1 MPPWTSCTIHGDDYL
16 ASRFSNSIIIFPLPF
31 LLRMSK
37 LFRIDCGYQNYDW
50 GKIGSS
56 SAVAQFAAK
65 SNSATKIDESKPYA
79 ELWMGTH
86 PSVPSKVVDDA
97 QMEGKVLR
105 DVVGANPTEYLHPSV
120 VEKFG
125 SDKELPFLFKVLSI
139 EKVLSIQAHPDK
151 ALARQLHASDPKN
164 YPDDNH
170 KPEMAI
176 AVTDFEGF
184 CGFKPLEQIAATL
197 QTVPELYDIIGAE
210 TVKEFV
216 EGIKPNA
223 ELGSADDKA
232 NRQLLQKV
240 FGNLMNTPEDVITEK
255 AALLVAR
262 VEKEPATFD
271 KLAPGLAELTLRLNK
286 QFPNDIGL
294 FCGCMLLNHVR
305 LQVGEA
311 MFLQAKDPHAYISGD
326 IIECMAAS
334 DNVVRAGFT
343 PKFKDVKN
351 LVEMLTYSYDAVEK
365 QKMPL
370 LPFAKSSGEAAR
382 SVLYDPPIA
391 EFSVL
396 QTIFDTK
403 AGQKQHFDEF
413 DGPSIVIAT
422 NGTGSIKIKG
432 EEAKKVET
440 GYVFFVAPGTEI
452 ELESSSTDAPF
463 TTYRA
468 FVETN

>member
-1 MPPWTSCTIHGDDYL
+1 M
-16 ASRFSNSIIIFPLPF
+16 FSIDN
-31 LLRMSK
+31 MS

-50 GKIGSS
+50 GKIGKA
-56 SAVAQFAAK
+56 SAVAKFAST
-65 SNSATKIDESKPYA
+65 SNPSTVIDEKKPYA

-97 QMEGKVLR
+97 ELNGKVLR
-105 DVVGANPTEYLHPSV
+105 DVVAGNPAKFLHPAV
-120 VEKFG
+120 VQKFG
-125 SDKELPFLFKVLSI
+125 SDQELPFLFKVLSI

-151 ALARQLHASDPKN
+151 ALARQLHANDPKN

-184 CGFKPLEQIAATL
+184 CGFKPLDQIAATL
-197 QTVPELYDIIGAE
+197 AAVSEFRDVIGEDVAAE
-210 TVKEFV
+210 FTA
-216 EGIKPNA
+216 GIKPAA
-223 ELGSADDKA
+223 EVGSADDTA
-232 NRQLLQKV
+232 NRRLLQKV
-240 FGNLMNTPEDVITEK
+240 FGRLMNSADDVIAAK
-255 AALLVAR
+255 AAELVAR
-262 VEKEPATFD
+262 AENAPAMLD
-271 KLAPGLAELTLRLNK
+271 ALAPELADLVLRLNK

-294 FCGCMLLNHVR
+294 FCGCMMLNHVR
-305 LQVGEA
+305 LNVGEA

-343 PKFKDVKN
+343 PKFKDVEN
-351 LVEMLTYSYDAVEK
+351 LVAMLTYSYDAVEK

-370 LPFAKSSGEAAR
+370 LPFAKSRGDALKN
-382 SVLYDPPIA
+382 VLYDPPIA
-391 EFSVL
+391 EFAVL

-403 AGQKQHFDEF
+403 PGQKQSFDGF

-422 NGTGSIKIKG
+422 NGSGTVRVKG
-432 EEAKKVET
+432 GEPQAVKA
-440 GYVFFVAPGTEI
+440 GYVFFVAPGTEV
-452 ELESSSTDAPF
+452 ELESASVDAPL

-468 FVETN
+468 FVEA

>member
-1 MPPWTSCTIHGDDYL
+1 
-16 ASRFSNSIIIFPLPF
+16 
-31 LLRMSK
+31 MSK

-50 GKIGSS
+50 GKIGSA
-56 SAVAQFAAK
+56 SAVAQFAAT
-65 SNSATKIDESKPYA
+65 SNPKTTVDEAKPYA

-86 PSVPSKVVDDA
+86 PSVPSRVVDDA
-97 QMEGKVLR
+97 LEGKVLR
-105 DVVGANPTEYLHPSV
+105 DLVGEQPATYLHPSV

-151 ALARQLHASDPKN
+151 ALAKQLHASDPKN

-184 CGFKPLEQIAATL
+184 CGFKPLDQIVATL
-197 QTVPELYDIIGAE
+197 KAVPEFHDIVGSDVAQEFSAGVKLDAE
-210 TVKEFV
+210 
-216 EGIKPNA
+216 EGS
-223 ELGSADDKA
+223 EADKT
-232 NRQLLQKV
+232 NRKLLQKV
-240 FGNLMNTPEDVITEK
+240 FGKLMNTSDSVIAEK
-255 AALLVAR
+255 ATSLVKRA
-262 VEKEPATFD
+262 ESEPQIFD
-271 KLAPGLAELTLRLNK
+271 TLAPSLAELILRMNK

-294 FCGCMLLNHVR
+294 FCGCLMLNHV
-305 LQVGEA
+305 LLKVGEA

-343 PKFKDVKN
+343 PKFKDVEN
-351 LVEMLTYSYDAVEK
+351 LVDMLTYSYGSVEK

-370 LPFAKSSGEAAR
+370 LPFSKSRGAAKT
-382 SVLYDPPIA
+382 VLYDPPIA
-391 EFSVL
+391 EFAVL
-396 QTIFDTK
+396 QTIFSE
-403 AGQKQHFDEF
+403 AGKTQDFDEF

-432 EEAKKVET
+432 EEPKKVET
-440 GYVFFVAPGTEI
+440 GYVFFVAPGAEV
-452 ELESSSTDAPF
+452 ELESTSAGF

-468 FVETN
+468 FVEA

>member
-1 MPPWTSCTIHGDDYL
+1 ML
-16 ASRFSNSIIIFPLPF
+16 
-31 LLRMSK
+31 

-50 GKIGSS
+50 GKIGSH
-56 SAVAQFAAK
+56 SAVAQFAAS
-65 SNSATKIDESKPYA
+65 SNPSTTIDESKPYA

-86 PSVPSKVVDDA
+86 PSVPSVAVDGPLKG
-97 QMEGKVLR
+97 QTLR
-105 DVVGANPTEYLHPSV
+105 DLVGQYPSQFLDDSIIS
-120 VEKFG
+120 KFG
-125 SDKELPFLFKVLSI
+125 LAKELPFLFKVLSI

-151 ALARQLHASDPKN
+151 ALGAVLHAADPKN

-184 CGFKPLEQIAATL
+184 CGFKPLDQLATTL
-197 QTVPELYDIIGAE
+197 TTVPELHEIIGDELVA
-210 TVKEFV
+210 EFV
-216 EGIKPNA
+216 AGIKPA
-223 ELGSADDKA
+223 AQVGSDEDVA
-232 NRQLLQKV
+232 NRKLLQKV
-240 FGNLMNTPEDVITEK
+240 FGKLMNTDDAVIAEK
-255 AALLVAR
+255 AASLVAR
-262 VEKEPATFD
+262 AASEPQVFTAID
-271 KLAPGLAELTLRLNK
+271 ARLPDLIARLNK

-294 FCGCMLLNHVR
+294 FCGCLLLNHVQ
-305 LQVGEA
+305 LNSGEA

-351 LVEMLTYSYDAVEK
+351 LVEMLTYSYDSVEK

-370 LPFAKSSGEAAR
+370 LPFAKSRGQAAK

-396 QTIFDTK
+396 QTIFDK
-403 AGQKQHFDEF
+403 PDAVQSYDEF
-413 DGPSIVIAT
+413 NGPSIVIAT
-422 NGTGSIKIKG
+422 KGTGSIGING
-432 EEAKKVET
+432 EQPIEVKA
-440 GYVFFVAPGTEI
+440 GYVFFVAPGVEV
-452 ELESSSTDAPF
+452 EVKSSSDDF

-468 FVETN
+468 FVEDN

>member
-1 MPPWTSCTIHGDDYL
+1 
-16 ASRFSNSIIIFPLPF
+16 
-31 LLRMSK
+31 MSK
-37 LFRIDCGYQNYDW
+37 LFRIDCGFQNYDW

-65 SNSATKIDESKPYA
+65 SNPNTKIDESKPYA

-86 PSVPSKVVDDA
+86 PSVPSKVVDD
-97 QMEGKVLR
+97 ETLSGKVLR
-105 DVVGANPTEYLHPSV
+105 DVVSSDAATYLHPSV

-151 ALARQLHASDPKN
+151 ALAKQLHASDPKN

-184 CGFKPLEQIAATL
+184 CGFKPLDQIAATL
-197 QTVPELYDIIGAE
+197 KAVPELYEIVGDKIAQ
-210 TVKEFV
+210 EFIS
-216 EGIKPNA
+216 GIKSDV
-223 ELGSADDKA
+223 EIGSEEDKH
-232 NRQLLQKV
+232 NRKLLQKV
-240 FGNLMNTPEDVITEK
+240 FGALMNTDDKTIEEK
-255 AALLVAR
+255 ATSLVHKAETNPE
-262 VEKEPATFD
+262 VFD
-271 KLAPGLAELTLRLNK
+271 QLAPNLAKLILRLNK
-286 QFPNDIGL
+286 QFPKDIGL
-294 FCGCMLLNHVR
+294 FCGCLLLNHV
-305 LQVGEA
+305 LLNVGEA

-351 LVEMLTYSYDAVEK
+351 LVDMLTYSYESVEK

-370 LPFAKSSGEAAR
+370 LPFDRSRGDAVK

-391 EFSVL
+391 EFAVL
-396 QTIFDTK
+396 QTIFDKK
-403 AGQKQHFDEF
+403 AGQKQVFDEF
-413 DGPSIVIAT
+413 NGPSVVIAT
-422 NGTGSIKIKG
+422 NGYGTIRIQGG
-432 EEAKKVET
+432 EEAHKVER
-440 GYVFFVAPGTEI
+440 GYVYFVAPNTAI
-452 ELESSSTDAPF
+452 ELESSSTDEPF

-468 FVETN
+468 FVEA

>member
-1 MPPWTSCTIHGDDYL
+1 
-16 ASRFSNSIIIFPLPF
+16 
-31 LLRMSK
+31 MSSEK
-37 LFRIDCGYQNYDW
+37 LFRIQCGYQNYDW

-56 SAVAQFAAK
+56 SAVAQFVH
-65 SNSATKIDESKPYA
+65 NSDPSITIDETKPYA

-86 PSVPSKVVDDA
+86 PSVPSKAIDLNN
-97 QMEGKVLR
+97 QTLR
-105 DVVGANPTEYLHPSV
+105 DLVTAKPQEYLGESIIT
-120 VEKFG
+120 KFG
-125 SDKELPFLFKVLSI
+125 SSKELPFLFKVLSI

-151 ALARQLHASDPKN
+151 KLGAQLHAADPKN

-184 CGFKPLEQIAATL
+184 CGFKPLDQLAKTL
-197 QTVPELYDIIGAE
+197 ATVPELNEIIGQE
-210 TVKEFV
+210 LVDEFV
-216 EGIKPNA
+216 SGIKLPA
-223 ELGSADDKA
+223 EVGSQDDVN
-232 NRQLLQKV
+232 NRKLLQKV
-240 FGNLMNTPEDVITEK
+240 FGKLMNTDDDVIKQQTAK
-255 AALLVAR
+255 LLDR
-262 VEKEPATFD
+262 TDREPQVFKD
-271 KLAPGLAELTLRLNK
+271 IDSRLPELIQRLNK

-294 FCGCMLLNHVR
+294 FCGCLLLNHVG
-305 LQVGEA
+305 LNKGEA

-351 LVEMLTYSYDAVEK
+351 LVEMLTYSYESVEK

-370 LPFAKSSGEAAR
+370 QEFPRSKGDAVK

-396 QTIFDTK
+396 QTIFDK
-403 AGQKQHFDEF
+403 SKGGKQVIEGLN
-413 DGPSIVIAT
+413 GPSIVIAT
-422 NGTGSIKIKG
+422 NGKGTIQITGDDSTKQKID
-432 EEAKKVET
+432 T
-440 GYVFFVAPGTEI
+440 GYVFFVAPGSSI
-452 ELESSSTDAPF
+452 ELTADSDNQDQDF

-468 FVETN
+468 FVEA

>member
-1 MPPWTSCTIHGDDYL
+1 
-16 ASRFSNSIIIFPLPF
+16 
-31 LLRMSK
+31 MSK
-37 LFRIDCGYQNYDW
+37 LFRIDCGFQNYDW
-50 GKIGSS
+50 GKVGSS
-56 SAVAQFAAK
+56 SAVAQFAAS
-65 SNSATKIDESKPYA
+65 SNPQTKIDESKPYA

-86 PSVPSKVVDDA
+86 PSVPSKVVDDKA
-97 QMEGKVLR
+97 LSGKVLR
-105 DVVGANPTEYLHPSV
+105 EVVSSDAKTYLDQSV

-125 SDKELPFLFKVLSI
+125 SDQELPFLFKVLSI

-197 QTVPELYDIIGAE
+197 KAVPELYEIVGEKTANDFIQNIKLDIEIGSEDDKHNRKLLQLVFGALM
-210 TVKEFV
+210 
-216 EGIKPNA
+216 N
-223 ELGSADDKA
+223 ADDK
-232 NRQLLQKV
+232 LI
-240 FGNLMNTPEDVITEK
+240 EEK
-255 AALLVAR
+255 AESLVKKA
-262 VEKEPATFD
+262 ETQPEIFD
-271 KLAPGLAELTLRLNK
+271 KLAPNLAALILRLNK
-286 QFPNDIGL
+286 QFPKDIGL
-294 FCGCMLLNHVR
+294 FCGCLLLNHV
-305 LQVGEA
+305 LLNVGEA

-351 LVEMLTYSYDAVEK
+351 LVEMLTYSYESVEK

-370 LPFAKSSGEAAR
+370 LPFERSRGDAVK

-391 EFSVL
+391 EFAVL
-396 QTIFDTK
+396 QTIFSK
-403 AGQKQHFDEF
+403 EAGKKQEF
-413 DGPSIVIAT
+413 DAFKGPSVVIAT
-422 NGTGSIKIKG
+422 NGNGTIRIKG
-432 EEAKKVET
+432 EEAKKVER
-440 GYVFFVAPGTEI
+440 GYVFFVAPGTPV
-452 ELESSSTDAPF
+452 ELESLSTDEPF

-468 FVETN
+468 FVEA